1 MGLYGD
7 ICLGIILG
15 AITTFIVGAV
25 VFSGFA
31 AYKEIKDWGKTNDK

>member
-7 ICLGIILG
+7 ICLGIMLG
-15 AITTFIVGAV
+15 AMTIFIVGAV